1 VALGAKRQNH
11 SGVEFILV
19 QSSGYAF
26 WGFYLQNKSW
36 NLYLSTSSSMDITYI
51 SCVLKDG
58 SHQNIIKIHQV
69 SIEPI
74 EIALGIYLNP
84 HSTFKTSKQNQ

>member
-1 VALGAKRQNH
+1 
-11 SGVEFILV
+11 
-19 QSSGYAF
+19 
-26 WGFYLQNKSW
+26 
-36 NLYLSTSSSMDITYI
+36 MDITYI